1 MSGDARLAKEAMES
15 AVGEWLDM
23 SGVKDGPFAT
33 FEEDV
38 CETVR
43 RLSAVGLDRVIVYR
57 LSRPDDP
64 VQAAKVFVPGA
75 EGYIFPYYTPGERAV
90 AAIRYGLG
98 EGSPLFREEGFSW

>member
-15 AVGEWLDM
+15 AVGEWMDM
-23 SGVKDGPFAT
+23 SGVKDSPFAT

-38 CETVR
+38 HETVR

-64 VQAAKVFVPGA
+64 VQAVKVVVPGA
-75 EGYIFPYYTPGERAV
+75 EGYILPYYQPGERGV
-90 AAIRYGLG
+90 TAIRRGFK
-98 EGSPLFREEGFSW
+98 EGSPLFRTEGFSW